1 MLNKTKL
8 KLLFVSFVLLLSLTA
23 VSANENNTFT
33 DLQTAINESGN
44 EVNINHNYVYNSS
57 ADGKYGDG
65 IAISN
70 RELVINGNGYAF
82 DGSGQTRILLVNQCN
97 LTVNNL
103 ILTNGLS
110 PYGSGIYAK
119 NSNIILNNVTF
130 KNMNSSQTGVCLI
143 NSGSLTIEDSSF
155 INTTSEK
162 GSAVFGAL
170 ADIKI
175 KNSEIQKSSSNW
187 GAIYLLSAN
196 ANIANTDFVNLSSN
210 YASAVYATGSKVMID
225 KSKFTNLKSSKTAGA
240 IGSKESEEFIIKN
253 SEFSNI
259 SSDKNGGSLYFDLVE
274 NVEISNSTFTQSY
287 AEFGGAILQLEGK
300 LSVENCNFTHNSAL
314 YDGGAI
320 YTSYVNLKINNSN
333 FENNHGLN
341 DGNRGSNGGGL
352 YLDMT
357 NATINNSNFTNNFA
371 AFNGGA
377 IYTYDT
383 SLSMN
388 QSYFTNNSRFNTT
401 GIFSAFDKNYTSLN
415 CNFTEDIISLNNT
428 IYATIVDGSGITLTL
443 VNNTLTLTNLPS
455 RFDLRDFGWVSSVKN
470 QGAIGACWTF
480 GTCGS
485 LESALLKATDTE
497 YDFSENN
504 VQNSMIKYSIY
515 GQTIENE
522 GGTEFMGAGYLLS
535 WLGMFPTGY
544 DSYDELGKI
553 SPLISTNED
562 IHVQD
567 MIFVHPRMNSTDNNQ
582 LKDALIKYSGLWVS
596 YNTQQQAPYYNS
608 KTAAQYYNGTE
619 EANHAVLLVGWDD
632 SYSKDNFMITPPGDG
647 AFILKNS
654 WGTYFGDEGYLYISY
669 YDTQFVR
676 GYPAI
681 GVIVN
686 NTVPYNKNYQIDITG
701 MDKYE
706 NFNLSQ
712 VYYANEFEAL
722 ENDLIAAVGTYFSSS
737 GEKYEISIYVN
748 DILKHTQRGTSAF
761 GGFSTVKLNNYIPV
775 NKGDI
780 FRAVIKGVNVPLS
793 INTRVHNDGYTSFI
807 SAEGKIWNASENI
820 VCLKIYTIAN
830 SIKSSNLVKYYK
842 NASRFSVDVNVAN
855 ANVTFNINGVNY
867 TKTTDENG
875 TAYLNINLRPGTYNI
890 TTFFN
895 GINKTNTVTVLS
907 TITGDNLVKYYKNG
921 TEFYAKFVKGN
932 GEALANRNVTFNI
945 NGVFYTRETDSNGI
959 AKLNINLRP
968 GNYILTATDSETGLD
983 TGFDITV
990 LPTIIAKNLTKTY
1003 LNASQFNARFVKG
1016 NGDSLANVNV
1026 TFNINGVFYT
1036 HQTNNDGLATLNINL
1051 MPGKYIITAIEPV
1064 TGLDMGYGVTV
1075 LK

>member
-33 DLQTAINESGN
+33 DLQTAIDESGN
-44 EVNINHNYVYNSS
+44 EVNINRDYAYNNT

-65 IAISN
+65 IVISN

-82 DGSGQTRILLVNQCN
+82 DGSDQARILLVNQCN

-110 PYGSGIYAK
+110 QYGSGIYAK

-130 KNMNSSQTGVCLI
+130 KNMNSSQAGVCLI

-187 GAIYLLSAN
+187 GAVYLLGAN
-196 ANIANTDFVNLSSN
+196 ANITNTDFVNLSSN
-210 YASAVYATGSKVMID
+210 YASAVYAAGSKVMID

-314 YDGGAI
+314 YDGGVI

-333 FENNHGLN
+333 FANNYGLN
-341 DGNRGSNGGGL
+341 DGNRGSNGGSL

-388 QSYFTNNSRFNTT
+388 QNYFTNNSLLNTT
-401 GIFSAFDKNYTSLN
+401 GIFSAFDKNYTALN

-443 VNNTLTLTNLPS
+443 VNNILTLTNLPS

-485 LESALLKATDTE
+485 LESALLKAADTE

-515 GQTIENE
+515 GHTIENE

-535 WLGMFPTGY
+535 WLGMFPSRY

-582 LKDALIKYSGLWVS
+582 LKDTLIKYGGLWVG
-596 YNTQQQAPYYNS
+596 YNAQQQAPYYNS

-654 WGTYFGDEGYLYISY
+654 WGTDFGDEGYLYISY

-686 NTVPYNKNYQIDITG
+686 NTVSYNKNYQIDITG

-712 VYYANEFEAL
+712 IYYANEFEAL
-722 ENDLIAAVGTYFSSS
+722 GNDLIAAVGTYFSSS

-748 DILKHTQRGTSAF
+748 DILKHTQNGTSAF

-842 NASRFSVDVNVAN
+842 NASRFSADVNVAN
-855 ANVTFNINGVNY
+855 ANVTFNINGINY
-867 TKTTDENG
+867 TKTTDEKG

-968 GNYILTATDSETGLD
+968 GNYILTATDPETGLD
-983 TGFDITV
+983 IGFDITV
-990 LPTIIAKNLTKTY
+990 LPTIIAKNLTTY
-1003 LNASQFNARFVKG
+1003 LNTSQFNARFVKG

-1036 HQTNNDGLATLNINL
+1036 RQTNNDGLATLNINL
-1051 MPGKYIITAIEPV
+1051 IPGKYIITAIEPV

>member
-33 DLQTAINESGN
+33 DLQTAIDESGN
-44 EVNINHNYVYNSS
+44 EVNINRDYAYNNT

-65 IAISN
+65 IVISN

-82 DGSGQTRILLVNQCN
+82 DGSDQARILLVNQCN

-110 PYGSGIYAK
+110 QYGSGIYAK

-130 KNMNSSQTGVCLI
+130 KNMNSSQAGVCLI

-187 GAIYLLSAN
+187 GAVYLLGAN

-210 YASAVYATGSKVMID
+210 YASAVYATGSKVMIN

-274 NVEISNSTFTQSY
+274 KVEISNSTFTQSY

-333 FENNHGLN
+333 FANNYGLN
-341 DGNRGSNGGGL
+341 DGNRGSNGGSL

-388 QSYFTNNSRFNTT
+388 QNYFTNNSLLNTT
-401 GIFSAFDKNYTSLN
+401 GIFSAFDKNYTALN

-485 LESALLKATDTE
+485 LESALLKAADTE

-515 GQTIENE
+515 GHTIENE

-535 WLGMFPTGY
+535 WLGMFPSRY

-582 LKDALIKYSGLWVS
+582 LKDTLIKYGGLWVG
-596 YNTQQQAPYYNS
+596 YNAQQQAPYYNS

-654 WGTYFGDEGYLYISY
+654 WGTDFGDEGYLYISY

-686 NTVPYNKNYQIDITG
+686 NTVSYNKNYQIDITG

-712 VYYANEFEAL
+712 IYYANEFEAL
-722 ENDLIAAVGTYFSSS
+722 GNDLIAAVGTYFSSS

-748 DILKHTQRGTSAF
+748 DILKHTQNGTSAF

-775 NKGDI
+775 TEGDI

-830 SIKSSNLVKYYK
+830 SIKSSDLVKYYK
-842 NASRFSVDVNVAN
+842 NASRFSADVNVAN

-945 NGVFYTRETDSNGI
+945 NGVFYTLETDSNGI

-968 GNYILTATDSETGLD
+968 GNYILTATDPETGLD
-983 TGFDITV
+983 IGFDITV
-990 LPTIIAKNLTKTY
+990 LPTIIAKNLTTY

-1036 HQTNNDGLATLNINL
+1036 RQTNNDGLATLNINL
-1051 MPGKYIITAIEPV
+1051 IPGKYIITAIEPV

>member
-33 DLQTAINESGN
+33 DLQTAIDESGN
-44 EVNINHNYVYNSS
+44 EVNINRDYAYNNT

-65 IAISN
+65 IVISN

-82 DGSGQTRILLVNQCN
+82 DGSDQARILLVNQCN

-110 PYGSGIYAK
+110 QYGSGIYAK

-130 KNMNSSQTGVCLI
+130 KNMNSSQAGVCLI

-187 GAIYLLSAN
+187 GAVYLLGAN
-196 ANIANTDFVNLSSN
+196 ANIANTDFVNLNSN

-225 KSKFTNLKSSKTAGA
+225 KSKFTNLKSNKTAGA
-240 IGSKESEEFIIKN
+240 IGSKESKEVIIKN
-253 SEFSNI
+253 SEFKNI
-259 SSDKNGGSLYFDLVE
+259 SCEKNGGSLYFDLVE
-274 NVEISNSTFTQSY
+274 NVEISNSTFTHSY

-333 FENNHGLN
+333 FANNYGLN
-341 DGNRGSNGGGL
+341 DGNRGSNGGSL

-388 QSYFTNNSRFNTT
+388 QSYFTNNSLLNTT
-401 GIFSAFDKNYTSLN
+401 GIFSAFDKNYTALN

-485 LESALLKATDTE
+485 LESALLKAADTE

-515 GQTIENE
+515 GHTIENE

-535 WLGMFPTGY
+535 WLGMFPSRY

-582 LKDALIKYSGLWVS
+582 LKDALIKYGGLWVA
-596 YNTQQQAPYYNS
+596 YNAQQQAPYYNS

-632 SYSKDNFMITPPGDG
+632 SYSKDNFMITPPEDG

-654 WGTYFGDEGYLYISY
+654 WGTDFGDEGYLYISY

-686 NTVPYNKNYQIDITG
+686 NTVSYNKNYQIDITG

-722 ENDLIAAVGTYFSSS
+722 GNDLIAAVGTYFNSS

-748 DILKHTQRGTSAF
+748 DILKHTQNGTSAF

-775 NKGDI
+775 TEGDI

-793 INTRVHNDGYTSFI
+793 INTRVHND
-807 SAEGKIWNASENI
+807 
-820 VCLKIYTIAN
+820 
-830 SIKSSNLVKYYK
+830 
-842 NASRFSVDVNVAN
+842 D
-855 ANVTFNINGVNY
+855 
-867 TKTTDENG
+867 
-875 TAYLNINLRPGTYNI
+875 
-890 TTFFN
+890 
-895 GINKTNTVTVLS
+895 
-907 TITGDNLVKYYKNG
+907 
-921 TEFYAKFVKGN
+921 
-932 GEALANRNVTFNI
+932 
-945 NGVFYTRETDSNGI
+945 
-959 AKLNINLRP
+959 
-968 GNYILTATDSETGLD
+968 
-983 TGFDITV
+983 
-990 LPTIIAKNLTKTY
+990 
-1003 LNASQFNARFVKG
+1003 
-1016 NGDSLANVNV
+1016 
-1026 TFNINGVFYT
+1026 
-1036 HQTNNDGLATLNINL
+1036 LATLNINL
-1051 MPGKYIITAIEPV
+1051 IPGKYIITAIEPV
-1064 TGLDMGYGVTV
+1064 TGLDMGYGLTV